1 LTCPHIY
8 TQKTD
13 IAIQFV
19 YCEIGKLARILVT
32 YSSQYARSGME
43 DALQRLKK
51 GIEAEDE
58 AENEA
63 ELAEA
68 DDEDGVCAAI
78 HPMGVAVSV
87 NKATGHFGSVG
98 HNGVALVGTPTATV
112 LAAAVM
118 QRQQRQHCLV
128 AASPTWT
135 HIVATSVCR
144 FGQTITPTLTPGVH
158 SCRPRVSAR
167 NSIQR

>member
-1 LTCPHIY
+1 MTCPHIY

-98 HNGVALVGTPTATV
+98 HNGVALVAALLRCSKSDMDTYCGNFCMQVRPDDNSDPDARRAQLQTAS
-112 LAAAVM
+112 L
-118 QRQQRQHCLV
+118 
-128 AASPTWT
+128 
-135 HIVATSVCR
+135 
-144 FGQTITPTLTPGVH
+144 G
-158 SCRPRVSAR
+158 
-167 NSIQR
+167 